1 MRGAT
6 DVPSTKDINIEAL
19 SRRPPAGSKLKGSGT
34 ATPALKA
41 IEIKAYSCS
50 IGTRETDPRISPEH
64 PAVVGALGQP
74 GLARRAARD
83 RAQVDFA
90 RVGIELRNQG

>member
-50 IGTRETDPRISPEH
+50 IGTRETDPSGSLLSTQRSSALSACQVSREGPPGVGLGVSSPGFETG
-64 PAVVGALGQP
+64 P
-74 GLARRAARD
+74 
-83 RAQVDFA
+83 
-90 RVGIELRNQG
+90 ENK